1 MTSKQQVMIGL
12 VSTALIASLAISD
25 FLPGWVIS
33 IILLLVG
40 VGFTY
45 YLALN
50 QKRIE
55 QIEDLRLL
63 LETSKRI
70 YNENSSEKIITEM
83 TRKVR
88 YLTGAEWAWAC
99 LLGSDQEWELLCKSA
114 EIEGLELDTAILS
127 AVNNWIIKYP
137 QPQIVDY
144 ASADLDLQPVFA
156 DGKIKSLLAV
166 PLKNSDRVL
175 GVLCLGN
182 KKRKEVFSR
191 HDQQMAE
198 ILGQYASRSLI
209 NIADRQDLQEMF
221 TTTLKSIASAV
232 EAREEGFSGHA
243 ERVAAISVLIG
254 KKLGLPENEIQT
266 LEYSAILHDI
276 GKLVIPVDQKNDLVE
291 EGGGFA
297 EQHPV
302 QGADIFPNSDFFT
315 PIKEAILYHHERYN
329 GTGYPE
335 GREKNDI
342 PFLARIIAVADFYDA
357 LTRLCSEEER
367 LNHYQAFEVI
377 KKATGTLFDPLVLVA
392 LQEVEEEIKKVYEAN
407 L

>member
-70 YNENSSEKIITEM
+70 YNENSSEKIITEI

-99 LLGSDQEWELLCKSA
+99 LLGSDQEGELLCKSA

-166 PLKNSDRVL
+166 PLKNSDRVI

-182 KKRKEVFSR
+182 KKGKEVFSR

-198 ILGQYASRSLI
+198 ILGQYASRRLI

-243 ERVAAISVLIG
+243 ERVAAISVLTG

-276 GKLVIPVDQKNDLVE
+276 GKLVIPVDHKNDLVE
-291 EGGGFA
+291 EDGGFA